1 MVDSTTSLPK
11 TGVELADIVRR
22 FASEYTSQYAHLM
35 MPSQKKALAD
45 IAACGTEQLGGHLY
59 RCDDCNKSFWCFHGC
74 RNRAC
79 PKCQATRTAQW
90 LDKRQAELLPCSYF
104 HAVATVPSEL
114 RDAFRRDQK
123 FLYGLL
129 MQVSAEAAKELC
141 AKKRHLGGLPGILS
155 VLHTCNA
162 RLGYHPHVHMLITGG
177 GITPDGE
184 HWEPAR
190 GEFLVPV
197 GVLSRK
203 IAAKFRQAL
212 KKQKPDLLASIP
224 ARAWR
229 RQWVSFIKHYGHG
242 NDAVLN
248 YLSRYVFKTAISN
261 ARILAVDE
269 THVTFRHKD
278 RASHTWRTMRLP
290 GVEFLR
296 RFLQHVLPRGFHK
309 VRYYG
314 LWHHSKRNLSSRAWL
329 LLIMQTPVDAPAPMK
344 IADLLESLGQL
355 AELDDRQDVGD
366 ENDDADGP
374 CCPHCGSAHTTLL
387 GEWPPPN
394 ATRRTHTTGEKTVV
408 AVR

>member
-1 MVDSTTSLPK
+1 MVDPTVSLAK

-22 FASEYTSQYAHLM
+22 FAPEYTSQYAHVM

-45 IAACGTEQLGGHLY
+45 IVACGTEQLGGHLY
-59 RCDDCNKSFWCFHGC
+59 RCDDCNTSFWCYHGC

-79 PKCQATRTAQW
+79 PKCQATRTQEW

-123 FLYGLL
+123 FMYGLL
-129 MQVSAEAAKELC
+129 MQVSADAVKELC

-155 VLHTCNA
+155 VLHTCNTQ
-162 RLGYHPHVHMLITGG
+162 LGYHPHAHMLITAG
-177 GITPDGE
+177 GITPNGE

-203 IAAKFRQAL
+203 IAAKFCEAL
-212 KKQKPDLLASIP
+212 KKQRPDLLSSIP

-229 RQWVSFIKHYGHG
+229 REWVSFIKHYGHG

-278 RASHTWRTMRLP
+278 RATDTWQTMRLP

-329 LLIMQTPVDAPAPMK
+329 LLILERPTEDASPVK
-344 IADLLESLGQL
+344 IADLLEALSQL
-355 AELDDRQDVGD
+355 AEIDDRPYTGD
-366 ENDDADGP
+366 DDADAGRP
-374 CCPHCGSAHTTLL
+374 RCPHCGSAR
-387 GEWPPPN
+387 
-394 ATRRTHTTGEKTVV
+394 TRFLAECPRPGVP
-408 AVR
+408 